1 MSEQHQ
7 EQPGD
12 VKTVQRFVAF
22 LGVYILLV
30 SQFLAFSQEVVDGVL
45 IPPYTMVGI
54 VGVLIIIS
62 SQFITP
68 RPFWLKVSLHPLFSE
83 KVFWIFAAILF
94 SILAAGATVSF
105 SLYTRV
111 NYIPV
116 LTVWFLGAVCFV
128 YAFLR
133 TSTDIKPGAVVEW
146 FKTNRNELLLVLF
159 VTALAV
165 AIRLYKLGEL
175 PRVLDGDEGNI
186 GTFALSTSTS
196 ALRNPF
202 ALWENLGALYL
213 QSINLSMRFFGVN
226 AFGLRL
232 MAALGGIMAI
242 PSVYLLARWLGGR
255 RIAFIAAFILAFSHS
270 HLHFS
275 RIVSV
280 TYIQDTW
287 LIPLELYLL
296 LSGLEKRESWR
307 SALGGI
313 LLALHYAI
321 YLSSQIVTA
330 LVVVYMLVVALFYW
344 TWFKQRIAQALAFWG
359 GFVFTA
365 LPSLMYIIS
374 HPDEFLNRINNAGT
388 FQSGWLEGAVQG
400 TGQSVPEIL
409 FGRVVHAFLALFY
422 YPAID
427 FYGSEAPMLSMI
439 STVMFLAGLGIVLWR
454 IRNPGFLL
462 LNGYFWGATVSIGIF
477 ATPPS
482 ADSYRMLMALPAAVI
497 MAAIGL
503 DEILTMMGIGWKS
516 MRNAYVFAVSTV
528 LISLVVFNLWTYY
541 ADFVGRC
548 RFAENQVGRFASYLG
563 IRLDEIDN
571 DNRVYMLSDNLFF
584 YGSHASAQFLGK
596 NRAPI
601 NFPESIDVLEAVS
614 GETIIAPPP
623 RIAELEEWARAHP
636 GGKLHYEYDCET
648 TILFSYEVP

>member
-7 EQPGD
+7 EHSGD

-30 SQFLAFSQEVVDGVL
+30 SQFLAFSQEVVDGV
-45 IPPYTMVGI
+45 PPYTMVGV

-62 SQFITP
+62 SQLITP
-68 RPFWLKVSLHPLFSE
+68 KPFWLKVSLHPLFSE
-83 KVFWIFAAILF
+83 RVFWIFAAILF
-94 SILAAGATVSF
+94 SVLAAGATVLF

-116 LTVWFLGAVCFV
+116 LTVWLLGAMSFV
-128 YAFLR
+128 YAFLH
-133 TSTDIKPGAVVEW
+133 TSTNIQPGTVVDW
-146 FKTNRNELLLVLF
+146 FRTNRNELLLVLV
-159 VTALAV
+159 VTALAA
-165 AIRLYKLGEL
+165 AIRLYRLGDL

-186 GTFALSTSTS
+186 GTYALSTSTS

-213 QSINLSMRFFGVN
+213 QAINLSLRFFGVN

-232 MAALGGIMAI
+232 MAALGGIMAV
-242 PSVYLLARWLGGR
+242 PSSYLLARWLGGR
-255 RIAFIAAFILAFSHS
+255 RIAFIAAMILAFSHS

-307 SALGGI
+307 SAVGGI
-313 LLALHYAI
+313 LLALHYTI

-330 LVVVYMLVVALFYW
+330 LVVVYMLVAALFYW
-344 TWFKQRIAQALAFWG
+344 AWFKQRIAQALAFWG
-359 GFVFTA
+359 GFVLTS
-365 LPSLMYIIS
+365 LPSLIYIFR
-374 HPDEFLNRINNAGT
+374 HPDEFLNRMNNAGT
-388 FQSGWLEGAVQG
+388 FQSGWLGMTMQA

-427 FYGSEAPMLSMI
+427 FYGSQAPMLSMI
-439 STVMFLAGLGIVLWR
+439 STVMFFAGLGIVLWR
-454 IRNPGFLL
+454 IRNPGYLL
-462 LNGYFWGATVSIGIF
+462 LNGYFWGATVAIGVF

-503 DEILTMMGIGWKS
+503 DEILAMMGIGWKS
-516 MRNAYVFAVSTV
+516 MRNAYVFAAATV
-528 LISLVVFNLWTYY
+528 LVSLVIFNMWTYY
-541 ADFVGRC
+541 ADFAGRC
-548 RFAENQVGRFASYLG
+548 RFAENQIGRFASYLG

-571 DNRVYMLSDNLFF
+571 EHRVYLLSDDIFF
-584 YGSHASAQFLGK
+584 FGSHASAQFLGK
-596 NRAPI
+596 NQPAI
-601 NFPESIDVLEAVS
+601 NFRDPVDMLDVVS
-614 GETIIAPPP
+614 GETIIASPP

-636 GGKLHYEYDCET
+636 GGQLHYEYDCEA
-648 TILFSYEVP
+648 TILFSYQVP